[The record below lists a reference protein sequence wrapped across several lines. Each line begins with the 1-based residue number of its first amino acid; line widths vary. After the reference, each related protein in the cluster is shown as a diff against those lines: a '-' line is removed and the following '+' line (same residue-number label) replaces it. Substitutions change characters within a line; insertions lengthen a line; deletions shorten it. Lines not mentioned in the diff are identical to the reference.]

1 MEIKKFINENYG
13 YIKSIAIN
21 EYNKDNNKIL
31 YRQYGKDDF
40 VSEVMMFFIKNY
52 SEYDETKCT
61 PRSFIIK
68 NCIYC
73 SGVIRQRLTKSNRC
87 IDFFTSNESDLI
99 QIDDN
104 NDVLNV
110 YENVG
115 KEDYYENLNIFY
127 ELTEEEKK
135 LCLYKVH
142 GLSMKEI
149 QKLTGLSRPTIWR
162 KFKKIENKLL

>member
-1 MEIKKFINENYG
+1 MNIKKFLNENYG

-21 EYNKDNNKIL
+21 EYNKDKNKMI

-40 VSEVMMFFIKNY
+40 ISEVILFFIKNY
-52 SEYDETKCT
+52 NEYNETKCT

-87 IDFFTSNESDLI
+87 IDFLTTNESDLI
-99 QIDDN
+99 QVDDN
-104 NDVLNV
+104 DGELNV

-115 KEDYYENLNIFY
+115 EEDFYVDLNIFH
-127 ELTEEEKK
+127 ELTEEEKT
-135 LCLYKVH
+135 LCLYKLH
-142 GLSMKEI
+142 GLSMKEMEN
-149 QKLTGLSRPTIWR
+149 LTGNSRQTIWR
-162 KFKKIENKLL
+162 KIKNIETKLL